1 MVTSGNDLSTKG
13 LAATLVSQWPQA
25 FDIENDIF
33 IPGKADIFRME
44 LASALMTRGLYTY
57 LASRPVTKADLQLAN
72 PHAADEQIEEAL
84 QLQVL
89 ERQRQMAM
97 VAANL
102 PRTVKGLSLSEQRD
116 VASWVSKGD
125 GLSLY
130 VWIMSVTDVSR
141 R

>member
-72 PHAADEQIEEAL
+72 PHAADEQIE
-84 QLQVL
+84 
-89 ERQRQMAM
+89 
-97 VAANL
+97 
-102 PRTVKGLSLSEQRD
+102 
-116 VASWVSKGD
+116 
-125 GLSLY
+125 
-130 VWIMSVTDVSR
+130 SR
-141 R
+141 KAVPVVV